1 MSFKK
6 LAVLLAASVFTLSAC
21 ASGDNGTDSEADTG
35 SETEETTEST
45 STGDSAKDL
54 IEKAKQE
61 SGAADLE
68 YGITFYGTWTTD
80 GYEIEGGEIT
90 GSAVTD
96 QEEYHIYLVKDGK
109 IIDKI
114 SSTGGENADA
124 LPDFAFTV
132 EAPAEGKE
140 EYVVGIAGEDLGEI
154 GADISEEDLYRYENI
169 LVLPASE
176 EAPAEE

>member
-1 MSFKK
+1 MSLKK
-6 LAVLLAASVFTLSAC
+6 LATLLAVSVFALSAC
-21 ASGDNGTDSEADTG
+21 GSGDNGTDSEADTG

-45 STGDSAKDL
+45 GESSKDL
-54 IEKAKQE
+54 IEKAKEE
-61 SGAADLE
+61 SGDADLE

-90 GSAVTD
+90 GSVVTD
-96 QEEYHIYLVKDGK
+96 QEEYYIYLVKDGK

-114 SSTGGENADA
+114 SSTGGENAEA

-132 EAPAEGKE
+132 EAPAEGKD
-140 EYVVGIAGEDLGEI
+140 EYIAGISGEDLGEV
-154 GADISEEDLYRYENI
+154 GADISEEDLYRYEKI